1 MPEPKPLT
9 EAQRRIFIGMLV
21 LGIVVIVIG
30 IILSS
35 SNVAGVIVGGVLGMG
50 GALLGMSLIQ
60 LFHRPDR

>member
-9 EAQRRIFIGMLV
+9 EAQRRIFMGILV

-35 SNVAGVIVGGVLGMG
+35 SNISMAIVGGVLGMG
-50 GALLGMSLIQ
+50 GAMLGMGLIQ